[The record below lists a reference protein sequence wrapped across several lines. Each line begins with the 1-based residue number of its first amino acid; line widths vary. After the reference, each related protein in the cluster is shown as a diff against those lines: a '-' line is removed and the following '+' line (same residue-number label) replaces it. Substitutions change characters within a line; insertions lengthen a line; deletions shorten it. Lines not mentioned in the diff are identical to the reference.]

1 MKSSLRFAYRT
12 SSDQCLSL
20 ALQPGL
26 IDCRKLREYST
37 VVIAAFAAL
46 AAIAAIAVTVELA
59 ALAVIVE
66 LAVIAAFAAFA
77 VIAAFVAFVAFAAFV
92 AFVAFAELLP
102 GVRQSSIQ
110 GRS

>member
-1 MKSSLRFAYRT
+1 MKSSLRSAYQT

-46 AAIAAIAVTVELA
+46 AAIAAFAVTVAFA

-66 LAVIAAFAAFA
+66 LAVIV
-77 VIAAFVAFVAFAAFV
+77 VIAALAAIAV
-92 AFVAFAELLP
+92 SV
-102 GVRQSSIQ
+102 VIV
-110 GRS
+110 